1 MKAFA
6 QALEA
11 MTTPRHEGKDSR
23 DVLDRAINGRFN
35 SANSNKRSP
44 KLIIK

>member
-11 MTTPRHEGKDSR
+11 MTAPRHEGTNPR

-35 SANSNKRSP
+35 PANDKRSP
-44 KLIIK
+44 KLTIK